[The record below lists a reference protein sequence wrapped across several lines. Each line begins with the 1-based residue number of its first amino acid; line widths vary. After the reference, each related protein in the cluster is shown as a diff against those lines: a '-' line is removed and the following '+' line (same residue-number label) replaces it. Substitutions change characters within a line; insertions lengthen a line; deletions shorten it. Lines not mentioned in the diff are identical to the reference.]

1 MRIQA
6 TAPDRKIL
14 VKALA
19 EHLGETAVYTGPRSF
34 AYKIGEVTVDR
45 EGGVTLPEDVDPEK
59 IQRLLISHGWLA
71 ATELAIPE
79 AEPQPDYEP
88 AQVSAQEP
96 APDPENEVIAESDR
110 LVISIQADG
119 LTLPT
124 LHNLIRMLYSKQYLL
139 GKALKEETIR
149 VSDEAIEQLQQSPPE
164 TLDDFKARM
173 AAFNTQ
179 GHITGIALAD
189 DRISLSFPL
198 SDSYV
203 NTYTLLSLKLLEAAK
218 AATRVQAQRQE
229 PENEKYHMRGWLVR
243 LGFGGKEAKGMRE
256 LFLKHLKGNSAFLT
270 EADAD
275 NHRAKYA
282 AIRRSHKEAA
292 TQEVPDE
299 EG

>member
-6 TAPDRKIL
+6 TAPDRKSL

-45 EGGVTLPEDVDPEK
+45 ESGVILPENMDPEN
-59 IQRLLISHGWLA
+59 IQGLLISKGWLA
-71 ATELAIPE
+71 ETEVAVTE
-79 AEPQPDYEP
+79 AEPEADP
-88 AQVSAQEP
+88 AQEP
-96 APDPENEVIAESDR
+96 APDPESEEIAEPDR
-110 LVISIQADG
+110 LVISIPAEG
-119 LTLPT
+119 ITAPT
-124 LHNLIRMLYSKQYLL
+124 LHNLLRMLYSKQYLL

-149 VSDEAIEQLQQSPPE
+149 VSDEVIEQLQNSPPE

-173 AAFNTQ
+173 AAFNEQ
-179 GHITGIALAD
+179 GFITGIEMAD
-189 DRISLSFPL
+189 DRISLSFPM

-203 NTYTLLSLKLLEAAK
+203 NTYTLLSLKILEAAK

-229 PENEKYHMRGWLVR
+229 PENEKYFMRGWLVR

-270 EADAD
+270 EVDAD
-275 NHRAKYA
+275 KHRAKYA
-282 AIRRSHKEAA
+282 AIRRSQKDSESS
-292 TQEVPDE
+292 EVPDE

>member
-6 TAPDRKIL
+6 TAPNRKSL

-19 EHLGETAVYTGPRSF
+19 EHLGEEAIYTGPRSF

-45 EGGVTLPEDVDPEK
+45 EGGVILPETMDPDS
-59 IQRLLISHGWLA
+59 IQELLISKGWLA
-71 ATELAIPE
+71 ALEPVQPE
-79 AEPQPDYEP
+79 PEQNPEPEGKDEREP
-88 AQVSAQEP
+88 
-96 APDPENEVIAESDR
+96 DR
-110 LVISIQADG
+110 LVISIPADG
-119 LTLPT
+119 LTVPT
-124 LHNLIRMLYSKQYLL
+124 MHNLLRMLYSKQYLL

-149 VSDEAIEQLQQSPPE
+149 VSDEVIEQLQQTPPE
-164 TLDDFKARM
+164 TLDDFRARM
-173 AAFNTQ
+173 AAFNEQ
-179 GHITGIALAD
+179 GLITGIALAD
-189 DRISLSFPL
+189 DRISLSFPMN
-198 SDSYV
+198 DSYV

-229 PENEKYHMRGWLVR
+229 PENEKYFMRGWLVR

-275 NHRAKYA
+275 KHRAKYA
-282 AIRRSHKEAA
+282 AIRRSQKDSESS
-292 TQEVPDE
+292 EVADE

>member
-6 TAPDRKIL
+6 TAPDRKSL

-34 AYKIGEVTVDR
+34 AYKIGNVTVDR
-45 EGGVTLPEDVDPEK
+45 EGGVILPEDMDPEN
-59 IQRLLISHGWLA
+59 IRGLLISNGWLE
-71 ATELAIPE
+71 ATEPAMPE
-79 AEPQPDYEP
+79 TEPVAEP
-88 AQVSAQEP
+88 VQEP
-96 APDPENEVIAESDR
+96 APDPENAMIAETDR
-110 LVISIQADG
+110 LVISIPADG
-119 LTLPT
+119 LTVPT
-124 LHNLIRMLYSKQYLL
+124 LHNLLRMLYSKQYLL

-149 VSDEAIEQLQQSPPE
+149 VSNEVIEQLQSSPPE
-164 TLDDFKARM
+164 TLDDFKARL
-173 AAFNTQ
+173 AAFNEQ
-179 GHITGIALAD
+179 GLITGIELAN
-189 DRISLSFPL
+189 DRISLSFPM

-229 PENEKYHMRGWLVR
+229 PENEKYFMRGWLIR

-275 NHRAKYA
+275 KHRAKYA
-282 AIRRSHKEAA
+282 AIRRSQKDSAG
-292 TQEVPDE
+292 QEVPDE

>member
-6 TAPDRKIL
+6 TAPDRKTL

-34 AYKIGEVTVDR
+34 AYKIGNVTVDR
-45 EGGVTLPEDVDPEK
+45 EGGVILPEDMDPEN
-59 IQRLLISHGWLA
+59 IRGLLISNEWVA
-71 ATELAIPE
+71 ETEVAVTE
-79 AEPQPDYEP
+79 AEPEAD
-88 AQVSAQEP
+88 SAQEP
-96 APDPENEVIAESDR
+96 APDPESEEIAEPDR
-110 LVISIQADG
+110 LVISIPADG
-119 LTLPT
+119 LTVPT
-124 LHNLIRMLYSKQYLL
+124 MHNLLRMLYSKQYLL

-149 VSDEAIEQLQQSPPE
+149 VSDEVIEQLQNSPPE

-173 AAFNTQ
+173 ATFNEQ
-179 GHITGIALAD
+179 GFITGIELAN
-189 DRISLSFPL
+189 DRISLSFPM

-203 NTYTLLSLKLLEAAK
+203 NTYTLLSLKILEAAK

-229 PENEKYHMRGWLVR
+229 PENEKYFMRGWLVR

-275 NHRAKYA
+275 KHRAKYA
-282 AIRRSHKEAA
+282 AIRRSQKDSESS
-292 TQEVPDE
+292 EVPDE

>member
-6 TAPDRKIL
+6 TAPDRKSL

-34 AYKIGEVTVDR
+34 AYKIGNVTVDR
-45 EGGVTLPEDVDPEK
+45 EGGVILPEVMDPEN
-59 IQRLLISHGWLA
+59 IRGLLISNEWVA
-71 ATELAIPE
+71 ETEVAVTE
-79 AEPQPDYEP
+79 AEPEAD
-88 AQVSAQEP
+88 SAQEP
-96 APDPENEVIAESDR
+96 APDPENAMIAETDR
-110 LVISIQADG
+110 LVISIPADG
-119 LTLPT
+119 LTVPT
-124 LHNLIRMLYSKQYLL
+124 MHNLLRMLYSKQYLL

-149 VSDEAIEQLQQSPPE
+149 VSDEVIEQLQNSPPE

-173 AAFNTQ
+173 ATFNEQ
-179 GHITGIALAD
+179 GFITGIELAN

-203 NTYTLLSLKLLEAAK
+203 NTYTLLSLKILEAAK

-229 PENEKYHMRGWLVR
+229 PENEKYFMRGWLVR

-275 NHRAKYA
+275 KHRAKYA
-282 AIRRSHKEAA
+282 AIRRSQKDSESS
-292 TQEVPDE
+292 EVADE

>member
-6 TAPDRKIL
+6 TAPNRKSL

-19 EHLGETAVYTGPRSF
+19 EHLGEEAIYTGPRSF

-45 EGGVTLPEDVDPEK
+45 EGGVILPEDIDPENIK
-59 IQRLLISHGWLA
+59 SMLISHGWLE
-71 ATELAIPE
+71 TLELV
-79 AEPQPDYEP
+79 Q
-88 AQVSAQEP
+88 
-96 APDPENEVIAESDR
+96 PDPEQNPESVQEHEPEQEPEPEGKDETASDR
-110 LVISIQADG
+110 LVISIPDDG
-119 LTLPT
+119 LTVPT
-124 LHNLIRMLYSKQYLL
+124 LHNLLRMLYSKQYLL

-149 VSDEAIEQLQQSPPE
+149 VSNEVIEQLKNSPPE
-164 TLDDFKARM
+164 TLDDFKARL
-173 AAFNTQ
+173 AAFNEQ
-179 GHITGIALAD
+179 GLITGIELAN
-189 DRISLSFPL
+189 DRISLSFPM

-270 EADAD
+270 EADAER
-275 NHRAKYA
+275 HQAKYA
-282 AIRRSHKEAA
+282 AIRRSQRDSESS
-292 TQEVPDE
+292 EVAGE
-299 EG
+299 

>member
-6 TAPDRKIL
+6 TAPNRKSL

-19 EHLGETAVYTGPRSF
+19 EHLGEEAIYTGPRSF

-45 EGGVTLPEDVDPEK
+45 EGGVILPETMDPDS
-59 IQRLLISHGWLA
+59 IQELLISKGWLA
-71 ATELAIPE
+71 ALEPVQPE
-79 AEPQPDYEP
+79 PEQNPEPEGKDEREP
-88 AQVSAQEP
+88 
-96 APDPENEVIAESDR
+96 DR
-110 LVISIQADG
+110 LVISIPADG
-119 LTLPT
+119 LTVPT
-124 LHNLIRMLYSKQYLL
+124 MHNLLRMLYSKQYLP

-149 VSDEAIEQLQQSPPE
+149 VSDEVIEQLQQTPPE
-164 TLDDFKARM
+164 TLDDFRARM
-173 AAFNTQ
+173 AAFNEQ
-179 GHITGIALAD
+179 GLITGIALAD
-189 DRISLSFPL
+189 DRISLSFPMN
-198 SDSYV
+198 DSYV

-229 PENEKYHMRGWLVR
+229 PENEKYFMRGWLVR

-275 NHRAKYA
+275 KHRAKYA
-282 AIRRSHKEAA
+282 AIRRSQKDSESS
-292 TQEVPDE
+292 EVADE

>member
-6 TAPDRKIL
+6 TAPDRKSL

-34 AYKIGEVTVDR
+34 AYKIGNVTVDR
-45 EGGVTLPEDVDPEK
+45 EGGVILPEDMDPEN
-59 IQRLLISHGWLA
+59 IRGLLISNGWLE
-71 ATELAIPE
+71 ATEIEMPE
-79 AEPQPDYEP
+79 AEPEEAP
-88 AQVSAQEP
+88 AQDPTLEPVSEQ
-96 APDPENEVIAESDR
+96 IAESDR
-110 LVISIQADG
+110 LVISIPAEG
-119 LTLPT
+119 ITAPT
-124 LHNLIRMLYSKQYLL
+124 LHNLLRMLYSKQYLL

-149 VSDEAIEQLQQSPPE
+149 VSDEVIEQLQNSPPE

-173 AAFNTQ
+173 ATFNEQ
-179 GHITGIALAD
+179 GFITGIELAN
-189 DRISLSFPL
+189 DRISLSFPM

-203 NTYTLLSLKLLEAAK
+203 NTYTLLSLKILEAAK

-243 LGFGGKEAKGMRE
+243 LGFGGKETKGLRD
-256 LFLKHLKGNSAFLT
+256 LLLKHLKGNSAFLT

-275 NHRAKYA
+275 KHRAKYA
-282 AIRRSHKEAA
+282 AIRRSQKDSESS
-292 TQEVPDE
+292 EVADE

>member
-6 TAPDRKIL
+6 TAPDRKSL

-34 AYKIGEVTVDR
+34 AYKIGNVTVDR
-45 EGGVTLPEDVDPEK
+45 EGGVILPEDMDPEN
-59 IQRLLISHGWLA
+59 IRGLLISNEWVA
-71 ATELAIPE
+71 ETEVAVTE
-79 AEPQPDYEP
+79 AEPEAD
-88 AQVSAQEP
+88 SAQEP
-96 APDPENEVIAESDR
+96 APDPESEEIAEPDR
-110 LVISIQADG
+110 LVISIPADG
-119 LTLPT
+119 LTVPT
-124 LHNLIRMLYSKQYLL
+124 MHNLLRMLYSKQYLL

-149 VSDEAIEQLQQSPPE
+149 VSDEVIEQLQNSPPE

-173 AAFNTQ
+173 ATFNEQ
-179 GHITGIALAD
+179 GFITGIELAN
-189 DRISLSFPL
+189 DRISLSFPM

-203 NTYTLLSLKLLEAAK
+203 NTYTLLSLKILEAAK

-229 PENEKYHMRGWLVR
+229 PENEKYFMRGWLIR

-275 NHRAKYA
+275 KHRAKYA
-282 AIRRSHKEAA
+282 AIRRSQKDSESS
-292 TQEVPDE
+292 EVADE

>member
-6 TAPDRKIL
+6 TAPDRKSL
-14 VKALA
+14 VKTLA

-45 EGGVTLPEDVDPEK
+45 EGGVILPEDMDPENIK
-59 IQRLLISHGWLA
+59 SLLISNGWLA
-71 ATELAIPE
+71 ATEPAMPE
-79 AEPQPDYEP
+79 TEPVAEP
-88 AQVSAQEP
+88 VQEP
-96 APDPENEVIAESDR
+96 APDPENAMIAETDR
-110 LVISIQADG
+110 LVISIPADG
-119 LTLPT
+119 LTVPT
-124 LHNLIRMLYSKQYLL
+124 LHNLLRMLYSKQYLL

-149 VSDEAIEQLQQSPPE
+149 VSDEVIEQLQQSPPE

-173 AAFNTQ
+173 AAFNAQ
-179 GHITGIALAD
+179 RFITGIELAN
-189 DRISLSFPL
+189 DRISLSFPM

-203 NTYTLLSLKLLEAAK
+203 NTYTLLSLRILEAAK
-218 AATRVQAQRQE
+218 VATRVQAQRLE
-229 PENEKYHMRGWLVR
+229 PENEKYFMRGWLVR
-243 LGFGGKEAKGMRE
+243 LGFGGKEAKGLRD
-256 LFLKHLKGNSAFLT
+256 LLLKHLKGNSAFLT

-275 NHRAKYA
+275 MHRAKYA